1 MQQRFPE
8 QRDRLWVTGFSPQ
21 LPDSDLRQFCARF
34 GTFVHLFRT
43 KYKTDVFLKYMTEED
58 AALAMT
64 KFNQDNITAKY
75 AYDKLN
81 RSSQPEENQR
91 RVRFTNGNGGHQS
104 DDAARQERL
113 QKATIFR
120 SGEDVIVTHVRE
132 NFFFYAYPKTKE
144 QEYNQ
149 LLQAVSQ
156 SSEYADLL
164 VGLPRKG
171 DLVLACC
178 NGDYLRALVINNVNS
193 KQELVSVQIIDIG
206 FTTKLE
212 HQDLKVLPD
221 KFSNVRLTYRF
232 KLDDCV
238 DDSTN
243 SYAVECFKSFVGSMV
258 KMETDD
264 TIIKPLSA
272 VKLIEPNTN
281 ENINELLKQMM
292 PGKCFTIEDHII
304 EPPSIGAN
312 IELTV
317 IDHTKLKE
325 GYNGITF
332 VEQKK
337 NLEYYRQRNQTQTIA
352 KILER
357 FPPYLPRED
366 ELCFVKSNDF
376 WYRGCFCEK
385 SSDTTATVLVFDIE
399 KGVEIELK
407 NIRKITDGFVQEPHL
422 LFTAS
427 LHGYSREISTEQAY
441 GLMHKFKVGDDI
453 LVKSVYMDED
463 EKYEFKI

>member
-1 MQQRFPE
+1 
-8 QRDRLWVTGFSPQ
+8 
-21 LPDSDLRQFCARF
+21 
-34 GTFVHLFRT
+34 
-43 KYKTDVFLKYMTEED
+43 
-58 AALAMT
+58 
-64 KFNQDNITAKY
+64 
-75 AYDKLN
+75 
-81 RSSQPEENQR
+81 
-91 RVRFTNGNGGHQS
+91 
-104 DDAARQERL
+104 
-113 QKATIFR
+113 
-120 SGEDVIVTHVRE
+120 
-132 NFFFYAYPKTKE
+132 
-144 QEYNQ
+144 
-149 LLQAVSQ
+149 
-156 SSEYADLL
+156 
-164 VGLPRKG
+164 
-171 DLVLACC
+171 
-178 NGDYLRALVINNVNS
+178 
-193 KQELVSVQIIDIG
+193 
-206 FTTKLE
+206 
-212 HQDLKVLPD
+212 
-221 KFSNVRLTYRF
+221 
-232 KLDDCV
+232 
-238 DDSTN
+238 
-243 SYAVECFKSFVGSMV
+243 
-258 KMETDD
+258 
-264 TIIKPLSA
+264 
-272 VKLIEPNTN
+272 
-281 ENINELLKQMM
+281 MM

-407 NIRKITDGFVQEPHL
+407 NIRKITDDFVQEPHL